1 MDTSTAPFHRPT
13 LLVKELA
20 VEAGPL
26 RLESH
31 GPISLRGGRVYLML
45 GESGSGKSS
54 LARALMGLT
63 DAVEPP
69 LKWSGSALIEE
80 SDAPAKHLSVFEAS
94 HYNADARPLIA
105 YMPQAGSLGLIDRLS
120 PTDNARLFSHLS
132 GADAQPRIEALA
144 ARLRVWPLPKSVAR
158 ASGGEQMRL
167 SAVRALLDRGR
178 ASEQPLVLVADEP
191 TVGLDSSAAK
201 QLCAAL
207 IELARERRMVVIVV
221 THEPKHI
228 IGDSVLPPAPDGSRV
243 HIVEC
248 EFVQNGQLEPTGIA
262 GHFRGRTADKVETL
276 GERLKNGATSG
287 IEALG
292 ALVLSPIAFLWGLV
306 VIARRTLPA
315 TAAFAAR
322 TAFNPGTWL
331 FAVAACVLI
340 SVTVGIFLFHLLP
353 RRELV
358 EPLLLP
364 DVLMGFG
371 ILLQLMLLPMF
382 SAVFATAKSGAAQA
396 AQLSSSV
403 RSGLLD
409 SLSLAR
415 IETESFA
422 LVPAVVGQVVSLLI
436 CTALASVLG
445 MLAGALVFMTGSATM
460 SLPEALE
467 TMWAGASR
475 YDSWFGWLVAKTLVS
490 GFAGGAIA
498 AYFGVQPIR
507 DESDVARAVHR
518 TLLWGMFTVFAIQC
532 AFVIAQFQ
540 D

>member
-13 LLVKELA
+13 LAVSELTVEVGSLRIQSSGPVK
-20 VEAGPL
+20 
-26 RLESH
+26 
-31 GPISLRGGRVYLML
+31 LRGGRVYLML

-54 LARALMGLT
+54 IARALMGLT

-69 LKWSGSALIEE
+69 MEWSGEAAIEE
-80 SDAPAKHLSVFEAS
+80 TDAPAKNLTVFAGS
-94 HYNADARPLIA
+94 QYNSDARSLIA

-132 GADAQPRIEALA
+132 GRDAQPRIEALA
-144 ARLRVWPLPKSVAR
+144 ARLRVWPLPKSTAR

-167 SAVRALLDRGR
+167 SAVRAMLDRGR
-178 ASEQPLVLVADEP
+178 VSEQPLVLVADEP
-191 TVGLDSSAAK
+191 TVGLDSEAAR
-201 QLCAAL
+201 QLTGAML
-207 IELARERRMVVIVV
+207 ELAHERRMVVIIV

-228 IGDSVLPPAPDGSRV
+228 VGDSELPPAPDGSRV
-243 HIVEC
+243 HLVEC
-248 EFVQNGQLEPTGIA
+248 EFSKGQLAPTGVV
-262 GHFRGRTADKVETL
+262 GHFRSTKIEATKSL
-276 GERLKNGATSG
+276 GERAKAGAKFALES
-287 IEALG
+287 LG
-292 ALVLSPIAFLWGLV
+292 AIVLSPVAFVWGSA

-315 TAAFAAR
+315 TAAFALR

-382 SAVFATAKSGAAQA
+382 AAVFATAKSGAAQT

-409 SLSLAR
+409 SLALAR

-422 LVPAVVGQVVSLLI
+422 LVPAVIGQVVSLLI

-467 TMWAGASR
+467 TMWTGASR
-475 YDSWFGWLVAKTLVS
+475 YDSWFGWLMAKTLVS
-490 GFAGGAIA
+490 GFSGGAIA
-498 AYFGVQPIR
+498 AYFGVQPTR

-532 AFVIAQFQ
+532 LFVILQFQ